1 MVPQTSLVAKVVDL
15 MATLHI
21 TDKKVIVELDW
32 WEKLAAHRSHL
43 TIPSR
48 TVVRATAVDDV
59 FALPEIAEGKRE
71 PATRIKGVTSTGTY
85 HQDGDSVFAVCHGS
99 APKPGIVIELD
110 GATVERIVVSTG
122 TSQQARDYATQLGTL
137 TV

>member
-1 MVPQTSLVAKVVDL
+1 

-43 TIPSR
+43 TIPTR
-48 TVVRATAVDDV
+48 TVVRSEAVDDV
-59 FALPEIAEGKRE
+59 FALPYIAQGKRE

-85 HQDGDSVFAVCHGS
+85 LQDGDSIFAVCHGS
-99 APKPGIVIELD
+99 SPKPGIVIELR
-110 GATVERIVVSTG
+110 GATVERIVVSTP
-122 TSQQARDYATQLGTL
+122 SLEQARDYVAALGA
-137 TV
+137 VAV